1 MEKMNEGPLTGS
13 YARDIRV
20 YVYDGKM
27 HPVDS
32 NEMAFKLAS
41 RNAFKEAFKKAG
53 PKIMEPIYNV
63 EILVPSDCMGD
74 VMSDLQN
81 RRAMIEGMNSVKGFE
96 VLKARVPLAELYKYS
111 TSLSSLTS
119 GRATFTMDFADYQQV
134 PSDVQEKLLKAYEA
148 EEKDE

>member
-1 MEKMNEGPLTGS
+1 
-13 YARDIRV
+13 
-20 YVYDGKM
+20 M

-119 GRATFTMDFADYQQV
+119 GRATFTMEFADYQQV